1 MPRYYSHL
9 RQDEERDKLWYEI
22 IRLELLI
29 SEGHYELKASLRT
42 HRRRY
47 DYICENIRRRFI
59 W

>member
-1 MPRYYSHL
+1 MPGYYSHL

-29 SEGHYELKASLRT
+29 SQGNYHLKASLRT
-42 HRRRY
+42 HMRRY
-47 DYICENIRRRFI
+47 EYMCDSIRRRFI